1 MRGRRG
7 FTIAELL
14 VATIVMSIL
23 GTVLARMLIHDS
35 RFVSKLEA
43 MMDARQSAR
52 AAMNTMTVEMRMV
65 AQDGLIAATTKKI
78 TVRAPYGWG
87 LACDRA
93 AGDTRASLIPADSM
107 MYASAVPDG
116 LAWRDN
122 TGSYNYLTGISIGSF
137 GTTTACTDEGVQ
149 VLPGGQLV
157 TITMPDVMNPG
168 TLFFL
173 YQTLIFEFKAST
185 ELPGRTGLWR
195 KAGTGANEEI
205 LAPFD
210 TTAGFAFYVLGTDT
224 ALTNPPGLLSDVIGL
239 ELLLHGESE
248 MTPQGETTP
257 QHFDLQTRVTFLNTV
272 N

>member
-7 FTIAELL
+7 FTITELL

-23 GTVLARMLIHDS
+23 GTVLARMLIQDS

-52 AAMNTMTVEMRMV
+52 AAMNTMAVEMRMV
-65 AQDGLIAATTKKI
+65 SQSGLTAATTKKI

-87 LACDRA
+87 MACDRSA
-93 AGDTRASLIPADSM
+93 ADTRASLVPADSM
-107 MYASAVPDG
+107 MYASALPDG
-116 LAWRDN
+116 LAWRDS
-122 TGSYNYLTGISIGSF
+122 TGNFNYVAGISVASF
-137 GTTTACTDEGVQ
+137 GTTTACTNEGVQ
-149 VLPGGQLV
+149 ILPGGQLV
-157 TITMPDVMNPG
+157 TITMPDVMIPG

-173 YQTLIFEFKAST
+173 YQTLTYEFKSST

-195 KAGTGANEEI
+195 KAGTGADEEI

-210 TTAGFAFYVLGTDT
+210 TTAGFAFYVLGTDS
-224 ALTNPPGLLSDVIGL
+224 ALTNPPVDLNDVIGL

-257 QHFDLQTRVTFLNTV
+257 QDFDLQTRVTFLNT